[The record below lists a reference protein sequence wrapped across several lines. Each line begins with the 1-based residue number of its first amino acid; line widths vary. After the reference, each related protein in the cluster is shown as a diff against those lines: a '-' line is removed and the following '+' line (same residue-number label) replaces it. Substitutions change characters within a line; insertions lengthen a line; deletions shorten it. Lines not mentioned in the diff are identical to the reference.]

1 MAMEKVLLVTVHL
14 DRGGDGGR
22 RREDVAH
29 ENAWISVASA
39 APVRLVP
46 VSERLTKHLRCR
58 YSGSDR

>member
-29 ENAWISVASA
+29 ENAWI
-39 APVRLVP
+39 
-46 VSERLTKHLRCR
+46 VS
-58 YSGSDR
+58 G